1 VSGDTFI
8 AYFGLRFEI
17 RSEEIESIELRS
29 DPRVV
34 AARKAGL
41 KYYWGNF
48 GGGLQERFLLFI
60 GYQIGILGAENSQE
74 VSLSLHDAESSFNTA
89 RRKLAEAGFAEIP
102 GIHLCWQ
109 PDI

>member
-1 VSGDTFI
+1 MSSDTFI

-17 RSEEIESIELRS
+17 GADEAEAVEDRS
-29 DPRVV
+29 DARVA

-48 GGGLQERFLLFI
+48 GGLQERYLLFV
-60 GYQIGILGAENSQE
+60 GEQIGILGDENADE
-74 VSLSLHDAESSFNTA
+74 VSLPLNDARLSVDAVKEKLEKAGLFGTPELHLS
-89 RRKLAEAGFAEIP
+89 
-102 GIHLCWQ
+102 WQ

>member
-1 VSGDTFI
+1 MSSDTFI

-17 RSEEIESIELRS
+17 SSDEVEALELRS
-29 DPRVV
+29 DARVA

-48 GGGLQERFLLFI
+48 GGLQERYVLFV
-60 GYQIGILGAENSQE
+60 GEQIGIFGDENSDE
-74 VSLSLHDAESSFNTA
+74 ISLSLNDLRLSLDALQE
-89 RRKLAEAGFAEIP
+89 KLKKAELSGTPEL
-102 GIHLCWQ
+102 HLSWQ

>member
-1 VSGDTFI
+1 MSSDTFI

-17 RSEEIESIELRS
+17 DADEAEAVEDRS
-29 DPRVV
+29 DARVV

-48 GGGLQERFLLFI
+48 GGIEERYLLFI
-60 GYQIGILGAENSQE
+60 GEEVGILGNENAGE
-74 VSLSLHDAESSFNTA
+74 VSLPLNDPRLSVDTVRE
-89 RRKLAEAGFAEIP
+89 KLATAGLRGAPEL
-102 GIHLCWQ
+102 HLSWQ

>member
-1 VSGDTFI
+1 MSSDTFI

-17 RSEEIESIELRS
+17 SIDEAEAVEDRS
-29 DPRVV
+29 DARVV

-48 GGGLQERFLLFI
+48 GGLQERYLLFV
-60 GYQIGILGAENSQE
+60 GEQIGILGDENAAE
-74 VSLSLHDAESSFNTA
+74 VSLPLNDVRLSIDGVKEKLGKAGLFGAPELHLS
-89 RRKLAEAGFAEIP
+89 
-102 GIHLCWQ
+102 WQ